1 MEKNTHGIHSI
12 MDFKEKC
19 KLIFSHLIVLK
30 YEYHFPDIYLIMND
44 IFLFLVDD
52 LEKRLTLTET
62 GLEGVNLLLS
72 DFKREGTQF

>member
-1 MEKNTHGIHSI
+1 MSI
-12 MDFKEKC
+12 Y
-19 KLIFSHLIVLK
+19 L
-30 YEYHFPDIYLIMND
+30 PDIYLIMND

-72 DFKREGTQF
+72 DFKREGMQF